1 MFSSAS
7 TNSVA
12 TLKRHANSVGG
23 HYIVKAHQTGLFSF
37 SVSYLSVT
45 FLFRKLLGHFNMLSV
60 SFLPAFL
67 ASYVAILLE
76 RPSRRSLLA
85 LYVTNVVSYH
95 ETIVHWYRYWKCH
108 MTDFSLYPCA
118 GYGDSIPYGCME
130 RSCSSS
136 SLWSGFNFCSCHDS
150 LIVLLQRTSSQTGL
164 DVQSPQVRL
173 IVFGLKSEF

>member
-12 TLKRHANSVGG
+12 ALKHHANSVGG
-23 HYIVKAHQTGLFSF
+23 HYIVKAHQARLFSF

-76 RPSRRSLLA
+76 RPSRRNLLA

-95 ETIVHWYRYWKCH
+95 EIIVHWYRY
-108 MTDFSLYPCA
+108 
-118 GYGDSIPYGCME
+118 
-130 RSCSSS
+130 
-136 SLWSGFNFCSCHDS
+136 
-150 LIVLLQRTSSQTGL
+150 
-164 DVQSPQVRL
+164 
-173 IVFGLKSEF
+173 